1 MSGPGRSAYSPAS
14 CKVKSAMIRAIGPF
28 RRQDRIRGGQTEDIH
43 HNATVTIDDD
53 YHDGGG
59 GGSLV

>member
-1 MSGPGRSAYSPAS
+1 
-14 CKVKSAMIRAIGPF
+14 MIRAIGPF